1 MALPGSLPQRIFLL
15 AHDPD
20 KGRFRVGT
28 EIGAMIR
35 AAALADLYLN
45 GLLTDERGRAA
56 VSGRHPV
63 SDPVLA
69 TVLEE
74 IKASR
79 PRKWQGWVDRRRSPT
94 VKAVRQQLSDG
105 GWIRL
110 EPYRALGIFPL
121 TRVTI
126 RDPRVRKELVSRV
139 RGALRDPSGKVDH
152 TDAAMVAIA
161 VAAECNL
168 ILDRKTR
175 RAEKQRIQHLNDLT
189 GPVAPA
195 LRKSIE
201 ASAAAAAG

>member
-35 AAALADLYLN
+35 AAALADLYLK
-45 GLLTDERGRAA
+45 GLLTDERGRATVA
-56 VSGRHPV
+56 GEQPC

-74 IKASR
+74 IKAAK
-79 PRKWQGWVDRRRSPT
+79 PRKWQHWVDRRQGPT

-105 GWIRL
+105 GWIRV
-110 EPYRALGIFPL
+110 EPYRALGVFPL
-121 TRVTI
+121 TKVTI

-139 RGALRDPSGKVDH
+139 RGTLRDPAGKVDH
-152 TDAAMVAIA
+152 TDATMVAI
-161 VAAECNL
+161 VAAGEL
-168 ILDRKTR
+168 SLVLDRQTR
-175 RAEKQRIQHLNDLT
+175 RAEKQRIQHLNDLS
-189 GPVAPA
+189 GPIAPA

-201 ASAAAAAG
+201 ASASAAAA